1 MKGEFKMLVVML
13 QICAI
18 AYLGDKK
25 QYISKTLSKISLKI
39 TRLYC
44 TPKNFI

>member
-1 MKGEFKMLVVML
+1 ML

-25 QYISKTLSKISLKI
+25 IIYTKNAVENLLRKLPGSIVLLKISFKI
-39 TRLYC
+39 L
-44 TPKNFI
+44 PK